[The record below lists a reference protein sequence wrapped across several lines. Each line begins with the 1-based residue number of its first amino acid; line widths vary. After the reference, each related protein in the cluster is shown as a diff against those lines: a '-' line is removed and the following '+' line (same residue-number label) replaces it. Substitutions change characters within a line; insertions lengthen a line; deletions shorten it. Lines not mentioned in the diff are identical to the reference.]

1 MEEVGQQSQG
11 AKSNMDVV
19 KRFRATADDVKEIE
33 RKAAKAGLSFS
44 EYCRRAALNKQ
55 IVEIVPPDLRRQIS
69 AAGNNLNQ
77 LTRLANAGK
86 LNGVSAGALN
96 ELVNLLLQTLK

>member
-1 MEEVGQQSQG
+1 MEEVGQKSQE

-33 RKAAKAGLSFS
+33 RKAVKAGLSFS